1 MWFMYTA
8 KIIKIWVDFWMCSSI
23 SILRFCLDLKILLTL
38 PVLGIGLCS
47 AFRQNEIQG
56 VRGFA
61 SYEFPHMH
69 LQALQSR
76 ELYRSALNRQH

>member
-8 KIIKIWVDFWMCSSI
+8 KIIKIWVDFLMCSSI

-47 AFRQNEIQG
+47 AFRQMRSKVLEVLHHMNFHICNYKLFSQEKYTG
-56 VRGFA
+56 V
-61 SYEFPHMH
+61 
-69 LQALQSR
+69 L
-76 ELYRSALNRQH
+76 